1 MIKIADNLDVLIDK
15 WYKKMEETS
24 EKRVKVVITNNEKNE
39 DEEEN
44 KETEYNAGENSNE
57 NEVVSILEKN
67 VK

>member
-24 EKRVKVVITNNEKNE
+24 EKRAKVVILSNEKNE
-39 DEEEN
+39 EEEEN

-57 NEVVSILEKN
+57 NEIVSILEKN